1 MLDPSGESVRED
13 ERRSGPATRRL
24 QIRARPFTVGRQDT
38 NARGVSV
45 EGGVQ
50 SVLRAARVRPE
61 AVVVDAGRSDDVL
74 GACRTLRSA
83 GLTAPLLALG
93 TRDAVAT
100 RVAVLEAGADDYVV
114 KPFVVDELLARVRA
128 LVRRGAAATGELV
141 QVADLTL
148 DAGAHEV
155 IRGERRIDLTPI
167 EFRLLE
173 LLMHNAGRVIHRSSI
188 FEHVLYV
195 GYLRRMLESAPGR

>member
-1 MLDPSGESVRED
+1 VGSTRLLVVDEDQRTFRALALGGFDVVVASDASDAVRLAAE
-13 ERRSGPATRRL
+13 L
-24 QIRARPFTVGRQDT
+24 Q
-38 NARGVSV
+38 
-45 EGGVQ
+45 
-50 SVLRAARVRPE
+50 PE

-141 QVADLTL
+141 QVA
-148 DAGAHEV
+148 
-155 IRGERRIDLTPI
+155 
-167 EFRLLE
+167 RLGL
-173 LLMHNAGRVIHRSSI
+173 
-188 FEHVLYV
+188 
-195 GYLRRMLESAPGR
+195 